1 MKKVLMAVVAV
12 ALVAMAGS
20 AMADTTTVAVSA
32 TVTGTCRFLST
43 GTITFSLD
51 PASGGAANGTMGQPT
66 FWCTRGTNFSIS
78 DDDGLYESGTT
89 HRMRH
94 ATVSTE
100 HIPYSFT
107 YTATGAGEGR
117 GTTITMDIASQVA
130 NADFINALAG
140 NYADTVLLTITP

>member
-1 MKKVLMAVVAV
+1 MKKVLMAVIAA

-43 GTITFSLD
+43 GTISFALD
-51 PASGGAANGTMGQPT
+51 PSSGGVANGTVGQPT
-66 FWCTRGTNFSIS
+66 FWCTRGTNFTIT
-78 DDDGLYESGTT
+78 DDDGLWESGTT

-94 ATVSTE
+94 ATVTTE
-100 HIPYSFT
+100 YIPYSFT
-107 YTATGAGEGR
+107 YTSTGTGGGR
-117 GTTITMDIASQVA
+117 GTTVTMDIASQVL

-140 NYADTVLLTITP
+140 SYADTVTLTITP